1 MADGRAFA
9 TPLTPAK
16 PAGIRNRLMA
26 SARFQKWAARFPLT
40 RGLVKKEGAALF
52 DLIAGF
58 CHSQTLMALAELQ
71 VPEALL
77 GGPLDIDDL
86 AAQADIPPLRMDIL
100 VQAGAAIGILKRR
113 SNQVSLTQRGA
124 AFATVPGLSAMV
136 RHHRAFYRDLSD
148 PVAFFRGETETELA
162 AVWPYVFGDPTAI
175 DGATALAYSDLMA
188 QSQALVADDTLR
200 MVRFG
205 DVQTLMDVGGG
216 TGAFLSAVGQAYPD
230 LRLRL
235 FDLPAVTPAASER
248 FERTGLTD
256 RSDIVSG
263 SFRDQELPEGADMIS
278 LVRVLYD
285 HSDETV
291 QDLLAKAFRAL
302 PSGGRIVVSEP
313 MSGGRSPDKATDG
326 YFALYT
332 LAMQTGR
339 TRSADHIALM
349 LANAGFSDIKQPRP
363 LRSYVT
369 SVVTA
374 VKSA

>member
-113 SNQVSLTQRGA
+113 SNRVSLTQRGA

-136 RHHRAFYRDLSD
+136 RHHRAFY
-148 PVAFFRGETETELA
+148 
-162 AVWPYVFGDPTAI
+162 
-175 DGATALAYSDLMA
+175 
-188 QSQALVADDTLR
+188 
-200 MVRFG
+200 

-235 FDLPAVTPAASER
+235 FDLPAGTPAASER